1 MAKNLVDLLWRDS
14 AAAGSP
20 RRGPRARHSTGDVVR
35 RAIELADA
43 DGLAAVTV
51 RALAQALDLTPM
63 SIYTHVNSRADL
75 IVLMADAVHHTLA
88 SAAPRVP
95 AVDWRTRVRGVAEDN
110 RALFRAHPWLLDV
123 HDPRT
128 ALGPGTIA
136 KYDRELRAFDG
147 VDLDDVQRD
156 AALTFLL
163 EFTRSAAARLRDA
176 AEAGEFAPIWA
187 DAAPRLADYLGE
199 DYPLARSVG
208 RAAGEV
214 LGGPSD
220 AGAEWEFGLARVID
234 GLAGLIERRR
244 PGT

>member
-14 AAAGSP
+14 ATAPSP
-20 RRGPRARHSTGDVVR
+20 RRGPRARHSTDDVVA

-43 DGLAAVTV
+43 DGLAAVTI

-75 IVLMADAVHHTLA
+75 LVLMADTVHGQLA
-88 SAAPRVP
+88 PSDAAPAWPTSVRV
-95 AVDWRTRVRGVAEDN
+95 VAEDN
-110 RALFRAHPWLLDV
+110 RAMFRAHPWLLDV

-136 KYDRELRAFDG
+136 KYDRELHAFDG
-147 VDLDDVQRD
+147 LGLDDVQRD
-156 AALTFLL
+156 AALSFVLA
-163 EFTRSAAARLRDA
+163 FARSAAARLREA
-176 AEAGEFAPIWA
+176 SEAETFAPIWA
-187 DAAPRLADYLGE
+187 DAAPRLAGYVGE
-199 DYPLARSVG
+199 DFPLAQTVG

-220 AGAEWEFGLARVID
+220 PGAEWEFGLARVID
-234 GLAGLIERRR
+234 GLAGLIPSSR
-244 PGT
+244 GAS